1 MGLQGTK
8 ERRCWPSKPQDP
20 TSALSV
26 TIFAALQSSMPVAL
40 TLKKKY
46 ITSQSFRD
54 RIWKV
59 CKPSPS
65 GRLILPTSLN
75 SLGCCSH
82 LTFLLGR

>member
-40 TLKKKY
+40 TLKKK
-46 ITSQSFRD
+46 ISLLRVLE
-54 RIWKV
+54 RE
-59 CKPSPS
+59 S
-65 GRLILPTSLN
+65 GRFANLL
-75 SLGCCSH
+75 
-82 LTFLLGR
+82 LLGGLFCQLPLTLWAAVAI